1 MSLNNDDFTR
11 RALLRGLAAV
21 SGAAALPGVAGA
33 QATRFQGRELVSTAF
48 GGPSQEI
55 LQRVVF
61 DWMGQTHG
69 GRATQ
74 TPLLSA
80 QAFARMRAEA
90 ANPQIDLFM
99 YSGGQERVAKTEGLT
114 QAIPA
119 GPNTAHVPAA
129 LKDPQNH
136 WITWGIVAEGIL
148 YRTDRVRNP
157 PTSYRDFFRPEF
169 EGHIAFPHI
178 TNGYGMDFLVML
190 ARTFGGNERNME
202 PGFEAIKRIAPR
214 ATIFRSAA
222 EVQPLFAQGD
232 VWIMPYD
239 NASALRSSRQGIP
252 VAYAT
257 PSEGAP
263 AVVLTATVAARSR
276 NADMAGVIVDRLL
289 SAESQIPIA
298 SDVAWAP
305 SNGTVRLPQEV
316 AAFFPPLPSLTELD
330 RDTINAQRNAWTER
344 YNREVAR

>member
-1 MSLNNDDFTR
+1 MDGFNTDQTR
-11 RALLRGLAAV
+11 RALLRGLMVMA
-21 SGAAALPGVAGA
+21 GAAALPATVMA
-33 QATRFQGRELVSTAF
+33 QAARFQGRELVATAF

-61 DWMGQTHG
+61 DWLGQTQG
-69 GRATQ
+69 GRAIQ

-90 ANPQIDLFM
+90 QNPQIDVFM
-99 YSGGQERVAKTEGLT
+99 FSGGQERIAKTEGLT
-114 QAIPA
+114 QPITA
-119 GPNTAHVPAA
+119 GPNLAQVPAA
-129 LKDPQNH
+129 MRDADGH
-136 WITWGIVAEGIL
+136 WATWGVVAEGIL
-148 YRTDRVRNP
+148 YRSDKIRTP
-157 PTSYRDFFRPEF
+157 PTSYRDFFKPEY

-190 ARTFGGNERNME
+190 ARTFGGSEKAID

-257 PSEGAP
+257 PAEGAP
-263 AVVLTATVAARSR
+263 AVVLTTCIAKGSR
-276 NADMAGVIVDRLL
+276 NGEMASALIDRLL
-289 SAESQIPIA
+289 SADSQIPIA
-298 SDVAWAP
+298 SEVAWAP
-305 SNGTVRLPQEV
+305 SNAGVTLPAEV
-316 AAFFPPLPSLTELD
+316 ASFFPPLAQLKELD
-330 RDTINAQRNAWTER
+330 RDTINAMRPAWTDR

>member
-1 MSLNNDDFTR
+1 MIDRSDFTK
-11 RALLRGLAAV
+11 RALLKGLL
-21 SGAAALPGVAGA
+21 GAAAMPALSGMGHA
-33 QATRFQGRELVSTAF
+33 QANRFANRDLVATAF

-90 ANPQIDLFM
+90 ANPQIDLYM
-99 YSGGQERVAKTEGLT
+99 YSGGQERVAKTENLT
-114 QAIPA
+114 QPIPV
-119 GPNTAHVPAA
+119 GPNTAAVPAN
-129 LKDPQNH
+129 LRDPDNH
-136 WITWGIVAEGIL
+136 WVTWGIVAEGIL
-148 YRTDRVRNP
+148 YRTDRITTP
-157 PTSYRDFFRPEF
+157 PSSYRDLFRPEYQ
-169 EGHIAFPHI
+169 GHVAFPHI

-252 VAYAT
+252 VGYAT

-263 AVVLTATVAARSR
+263 AVVLTTCIARQSR

-289 SAESQIPIA
+289 SPESQVPIA
-298 SDVAWAP
+298 SEVAWAP
-305 SNGTVRLPQEV
+305 SNGGVRLPQEV
-316 AAFFPPLPSLTELD
+316 AAFFPPLASLVELD
-330 RDTINAQRNAWTER
+330 RDTINAQRPAWTDR

>member
-1 MSLNNDDFTR
+1 MIDQTEFTK
-11 RALLRGLAAV
+11 RALLKGLL
-21 SGAAALPGVAGA
+21 GAAALPALSGAGVA
-33 QATRFQGRELVSTAF
+33 QATRFANRDLVATAF

-90 ANPQIDLFM
+90 ANPQIDLYM
-99 YSGGQERVAKTEGLT
+99 YSGGQERVAKTENLT
-114 QAIPA
+114 QPIPA
-119 GPNTAHVPAA
+119 GPNTAAVPAN
-129 LKDPQNH
+129 LRDPDNH
-136 WITWGIVAEGIL
+136 WVTWGIVAEGIL
-148 YRTDRVRNP
+148 YRTDRITTP
-157 PTSYRDFFRPEF
+157 PTSYRDFFRPEYQ
-169 EGHIAFPHI
+169 GHVAFPHI

-252 VAYAT
+252 VGYAT

-263 AVVLTATVAARSR
+263 AVVLTTCIARQSR

-289 SAESQIPIA
+289 SPESQVPIA
-298 SDVAWAP
+298 SEVAWAP
-305 SNGTVRLPQEV
+305 SNGSVRLPREV
-316 AAFFPPLPSLTELD
+316 AAFFPPLPSLVELD
-330 RDTINAQRNAWTER
+330 RDTINAQRAAWTDR